1 MKSGE
6 CIWQVK
12 CFLTEWGKIEVVYKE
27 TRMGSSAAGRAQN
40 RKVSRPQAAQRIA
53 SLLEQHMSEQG
64 LSEKEKNAKVKQ
76 FATRVSSAT
85 QRRAKS

>member
-1 MKSGE
+1 
-6 CIWQVK
+6 
-12 CFLTEWGKIEVVYKE
+12 
-27 TRMGSSAAGRAQN
+27 MGSSAAGRAQN

-76 FATRVSSAT
+76 FATRVSNAT

>member
-1 MKSGE
+1 
-6 CIWQVK
+6 
-12 CFLTEWGKIEVVYKE
+12 
-27 TRMGSSAAGRAQN
+27 MGSSAAGRAQN
-40 RKVSRPQAAQRIA
+40 RKASRPQAAQRIA